1 MKHISKWLI
10 PGFLRRFD
18 DYLLENYPV
27 IWRTRGHF
35 VLFYSII
42 SIILLFIGGF
52 FYPVSLTDPT
62 VDPVQPIYIGI
73 DSIPFSLIPLIIGV
87 IGVLYWAYLQY
98 WLFQQDPAPAKVFL
112 TLAIYAVGL
121 FTILALIPIS
131 FRMGTIVSTAYF
143 LMDEKDIQ
151 HLEENDFFLYGMILL
166 DSDDYQEQA
175 DTFFQRRAA
184 IFKRV
189 KQFEDTLLQNRY
201 DLYFLVQEEAVDSQ
215 ALNSANTIY
224 HRLDLSRAYAYKPFG
239 ADFSS
244 RAGDLYEGIYRKNM
258 YNQTS
263 NKFYPK
269 TFFISFAHND
279 QKYSKADRSVSFK
292 QVTTINGK
300 VVPPPPPKPK
310 LSYWNYLPDYQKYYE
325 RNILARFDTSLLEKY
340 KITPDYDTIYLK
352 NFDSFNLIKGDSL
365 VTIPKHFYQ
374 LEDGVRSVKNARQY
388 LQKSVW
394 LGYLWD
400 LLINFSL
407 LYLVF
412 AASPYLS
419 FRSILAVIVVY
430 IGYFLGLPSLSIS
443 IEFGQEVDSY
453 LNIFLIRF
461 TYILPVIVSLLA
473 LSFFAIK
480 KQRSN
485 VPFIIFQF
493 LTISILA
500 IIIGINFL
508 KESIRPDHIVLF
520 YTHFLG
526 VAGILLIAHIS
537 AQPKSS

>member
-18 DYLLENYPV
+18 DYLLESHPV

-73 DSIPFSLIPLIIGV
+73 DSIPFSLIPLIIG
-87 IGVLYWAYLQY
+87 IISILYWAYFQY
-98 WLFQQDPAPAKVFL
+98 RSFQQDPTPAKVFL
-112 TLAIYAVGL
+112 TLGIYAVGL
-121 FTILALIPIS
+121 FTILALIPIA
-131 FRMGTIVSTAYF
+131 FRMGTIVRTAYF
-143 LMDEKDIQ
+143 LMDERDIQ

-166 DSDDYQEQA
+166 DSDNYQEQT

-201 DLYFLVQEEAVDSQ
+201 DLPFLVQEGAIDSQ

-224 HRLDLSRAYAYKPFG
+224 PLDLYRAYHYYNWAKRFSSYS
-239 ADFSS
+239 SS
-244 RAGDLYEGIYRKNM
+244 RAEKLSDIYRMNR
-258 YNQTS
+258 YRNTS
-263 NKFYPK
+263 FNTSLSKSYPYPIWK
-269 TFFISFAHND
+269 TILDIRPELISYEFIGGSRP
-279 QKYSKADRSVSFK
+279 K
-292 QVTTINGK
+292 
-300 VVPPPPPKPK
+300 PKPK

-340 KITPDYDTIYLK
+340 KITPDYDTVYLMK
-352 NFDSFNLIKGDSL
+352 LNSFDLIKSDSL
-365 VTIPKHFYQ
+365 VTIPKHIYQ

-388 LQKSVW
+388 LQKSIW
-394 LGYLWD
+394 LRYLWD

-407 LYLVF
+407 SYLVF

-443 IEFGQEVDSY
+443 LEFGQEVDSY
-453 LNIFLIRF
+453 SNIFLIQF
-461 TYILPVIVSLLA
+461 TYILPIIISLLV

-480 KQRSN
+480 KRRSN

-500 IIIGINFL
+500 VIIGTSFL
-508 KESIRPDHIVLF
+508 KGSIRPNHIVLL
-520 YTHFLG
+520 YTHILG
-526 VAGILLIAHIS
+526 IVGILLMAYIAV
-537 AQPKSS
+537 QPKST

>member
-35 VLFYSII
+35 VLFYSVF

-98 WLFQQDPAPAKVFL
+98 WLFQQDPAPTKVFL
-112 TLAIYAVGL
+112 TLGIYAVGL

-166 DSDDYQEQA
+166 NSDDYQEQA

-201 DLYFLVQEEAVDSQ
+201 DLPFLVQEGAVDSQ
-215 ALNSANTIY
+215 ALNNAYTIY
-224 HRLDLSRAYAYKPFG
+224 PLDLSRAYAYKSFG

-244 RAGDLYEGIYRKNM
+244 RAEGLYERIYRKNM
-258 YNQTS
+258 YSPTS
-263 NKFYPK
+263 NKFSI
-269 TFFISFAHND
+269 TFFILYAAND
-279 QKYSKADRSVSFK
+279 QKYSKADRSVRFK
-292 QVTTINGK
+292 QATTINGK

-325 RNILARFDTSLLEKY
+325 RNILARFDTSILEKY
-340 KITPDYDTIYLK
+340 KITPEYDTVHLK
-352 NFDSFNLIKGDSL
+352 DFNSFNLIKSDSL
-365 VTIPKHFYQ
+365 ATIPKHIYQ

-394 LGYLWD
+394 LRYLWD

-419 FRSILAVIVVY
+419 FRSILAVLVVY
-430 IGYFLGLPSLSIS
+430 IGYFIGLPSLSIS
-443 IEFGQEVDSY
+443 MEFSQEVNSY
-453 LNIFLIRF
+453 LNIFPIRF
-461 TYILPVIVSLLA
+461 TYILPVIISLLA

-493 LTISILA
+493 LTVSILA
-500 IIIGINFL
+500 VIIGINFL
-508 KESIRPDHIVLF
+508 KESIRPDYIVLF
-520 YTHFLG
+520 CTHLLG